1 MRNVRRHFHPHA
13 IRGIARFVEIYALLL
28 AQCLMDGLLLT
39 VITTHRLRQ
48 RAGYQPQ
55 IAVDLHVLTQINL
68 QRLRVDTYQRR
79 NINDRARITVWDVL
93 PPLPSSRPFRCFL
106 SSSRNW
112 LGVSSSAR
120 QMLASLRVCWEA
132 NCASP

>member
-79 NINDRARITVWDVL
+79 NIER
-93 PPLPSSRPFRCFL
+93 SRENNRMGRTAAAAEQQAFQMLFIQFEKL
-106 SSSRNW
+106 A
-112 LGVSSSAR
+112 GVSSSAR

-132 NCASP
+132 N